1 LGKAKTRYIK
11 EHYREVKLRR
21 EFYEEL
27 RKLAESRGLSIPEL
41 IRELYKHYI
50 STTSQGQAQPTTPS
64 TQSSPN
70 PSID

>member
-1 LGKAKTRYIK
+1 VAKAKTRYIK
-11 EHYREVKLRR
+11 VHYKEVKLRK

-27 RKLAESRGLSIPEL
+27 KKLAESRGLSIPEL

-50 STTSQGQAQPTTPS
+50 STTSQSQAQPTTPS

-70 PSID
+70 PS